1 MDMNRTFTP
10 IVLILLVVPLLVAC
24 AAAGPDV
31 ELPEDEGGAEGEAP
45 LQGANGD
52 AAEEDAAEE
61 ESAEMNSDALELAG
75 TSWLLLTLN
84 GEPLI
89 EDTEITL
96 EFTET
101 DAAGNAGCNHYS
113 GAYTLDGDAL
123 TVEEII
129 STMMACLEP
138 EGVME
143 QETAYHTALQ
153 SVASARIVDGQLEL
167 LDADGNVVLTYA
179 EQQPPADAELEGT
192 QWVLESFI
200 SGDAVSSTL
209 VGTTLTAV
217 FEDGT
222 ITGEAGCNGY
232 GGTYTVEGNSL
243 TITEVVST
251 MMACLEPE
259 GIMDQEAQFLALLNS
274 ADSYEIEGSML
285 TIMSGDGQGLV
296 FRAE

>member
-138 EGVME
+138 EG
-143 QETAYHTALQ
+143 
-153 SVASARIVDGQLEL
+153 
-167 LDADGNVVLTYA
+167 
-179 EQQPPADAELEGT
+179 
-192 QWVLESFI
+192 
-200 SGDAVSSTL
+200 
-209 VGTTLTAV
+209 
-217 FEDGT
+217 
-222 ITGEAGCNGY
+222 
-232 GGTYTVEGNSL
+232 
-243 TITEVVST
+243 
-251 MMACLEPE
+251 
-259 GIMDQEAQFLALLNS
+259 IMDQEAQFLALLNS
-274 ADSYEIEGSML
+274 AESYEIEGSTL